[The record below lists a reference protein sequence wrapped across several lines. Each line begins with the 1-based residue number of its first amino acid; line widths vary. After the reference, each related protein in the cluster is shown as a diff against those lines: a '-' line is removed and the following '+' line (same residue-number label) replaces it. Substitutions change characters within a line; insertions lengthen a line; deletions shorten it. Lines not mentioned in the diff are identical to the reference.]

1 MVILLFCCKFLIS
14 SYQIH
19 GLEIFSPIDFFFT
32 LLIVSFCCVEPY
44 YFDVVSLVCFCFYCL
59 CFGVI
64 SKKWLSRSIKEL
76 FPCIFFWKFYSFR
89 SCMQVFNPFQV
100 NFHEWCKI
108 EAQFHYVA
116 CGYSFPNTI
125 YSETTLSPLCVIGH
139 LVKDFAIVVVQL
151 LSHVRLFVTLWTAAH
166 QSFLSFTISWSLL
179 KLVSIESV
187 TQLPLLC
194 YPFSPALS
202 LSHHHG
208 LFNES
213 ALPKVLELQLQRLI
227 DHICMILF
235 LGSLFCSIGLCV
247 SFCTRTIIFWLL
259 WLCNI
264 VWRQDVWCL
273 QLCSSF
279 SRSLWLFEV
288 FCDSIQIF

>member
-1 MVILLFCCKFLIS
+1 MTSLRKALRVLWPFSYLMKIMILLFCCKFLIS

-64 SKKWLSRSIKEL
+64 SKKWLSRPIKEL

-116 CGYSFPNTI
+116 CGYTVFPI
-125 YSETTLSPLCVIGH
+125 PFI
-139 LVKDFAIVVVQL
+139 QRL
-151 LSHVRLFVTLWTAAH
+151 LFPHYVLLGTLWK
-166 QSFLSFTISWSLL
+166 I
-179 KLVSIESV
+179 
-187 TQLPLLC
+187 LPLLL
-194 YPFSPALS
+194 FS
-202 LSHHHG
+202 
-208 LFNES
+208 
-213 ALPKVLELQLQRLI
+213 
-227 DHICMILF
+227 C
-235 LGSLFCSIGLCV
+235 
-247 SFCTRTIIFWLL
+247 
-259 WLCNI
+259 
-264 VWRQDVWCL
+264 
-273 QLCSSF
+273 
-279 SRSLWLFEV
+279 
-288 FCDSIQIF
+288 